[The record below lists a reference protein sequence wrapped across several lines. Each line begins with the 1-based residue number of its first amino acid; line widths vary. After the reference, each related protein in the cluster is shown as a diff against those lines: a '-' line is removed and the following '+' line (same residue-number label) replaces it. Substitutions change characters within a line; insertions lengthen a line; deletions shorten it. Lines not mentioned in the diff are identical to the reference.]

1 MAAGAGWGAAIT
13 TRLAKRLG
21 WSLFALTVALLIAM
35 VWLSAGRE
43 EAADTILY
51 GLLTFSL
58 SGVGAL
64 IVSRQPG
71 NAIGWI
77 FCVLGVSGAF
87 WECAEGWSY
96 LAAERDLPGG
106 AVGEWI
112 ILWSWITD
120 FAGWALVFLLF
131 PDGRLLSR
139 RWRPWLGVLTIGVLL
154 ALPGQALD
162 AGLGSEFTSGSNPVA
177 AEAVPTQ
184 LLLNAGL
191 TLMLATLVAG
201 VVCLVVRFRRGGNVE
216 RQQLKWMALAASLL
230 VVTGLAALFL
240 WYDSILVQVA
250 VALALNALP
259 VGAGIAIFK
268 YRLYDIDV
276 VINRT
281 LVYGALT
288 ATLALAYL
296 GLVLLL
302 QLALSPLTAESDL
315 AIAGST
321 LAVAALFR
329 PARRRIQALVDRR
342 FYRSR
347 YDAARTLERFGARL
361 RNEVELDALDAELR
375 WTVAQTMQPAHV
387 SLWLR
392 VPEAER

>member
-1 MAAGAGWGAAIT
+1 VTKRAQQ
-13 TRLAKRLG
+13 RRLG
-21 WSLFALTVALLIAM
+21 WSLFGLTVALVLVM
-35 VWLSAGRE
+35 LWLSAGRE
-43 EAADTILY
+43 ETFDTVLY
-51 GLLTFSL
+51 GLLTLSL
-58 SGVGAL
+58 SGAGAL
-64 IVSRQPG
+64 IVTRHPG

-77 FCVLGVSGAF
+77 FLALGVSGGF
-87 WECAEGWSY
+87 WESAEGWGY

-106 AVGEWI
+106 AIGEWI
-112 ILWSWITD
+112 ILWSWIVD

-139 RWRPWLGVLTIGVLL
+139 RWRPWLGVLAMGVLL

-177 AEAVPTQ
+177 VEGLPTQ
-184 LLLNAGL
+184 LLLTAGL
-191 TLMLATLVAG
+191 TLMLATLVTG
-201 VVCLVVRFRRGGNVE
+201 VVCLVVRFRRGGTVE

-240 WYDSILVQVA
+240 WYDSILVRVA

-259 VGAGIAIFK
+259 IGAGIAIFK

-288 ATLALAYL
+288 AMLAATYLAVV
-296 GLVLLL
+296 LVL
-302 QLALSPLTAESDL
+302 QLALNPLTEESGL
-315 AIAGST
+315 AVAGST

-329 PARRRIQALVDRR
+329 PARARIQALVDRR
-342 FYRSR
+342 FYRRR
-347 YDAARTLERFGARL
+347 YDAVRTLESFGAHL
-361 RNEVELDALDAELR
+361 RDEVELDSLSAELR
-375 WTVAQTMQPAHV
+375 TVVADTMQPAHV

-392 VPEAER
+392 RVQP